1 MAEAR
6 MKAGKWFGVALAA
19 ASVTAGAQVP
29 ATQAPA
35 KQASAAQAGQHTG
48 AAAATP
54 AKPLQLQT
62 LDPTTR
68 ADPFPAVDQANF
80 TAASPTVET
89 VDSYLHAV
97 MGFDAN
103 RIWRVLA
110 IQKTTAPGVS
120 RVMAAIS
127 ERNAGAKVLSAV
139 FYVLPDGK
147 HLIASGAQG
156 GNISPFGAAPYAENR
171 ATLQAHADGPA
182 RGPQSKDLM
191 LVEFAD
197 LQCPHCKEAQPTM
210 DRLMSDF
217 PKARIV
223 FENFPLVQVHP
234 YAFEAAAYG
243 VCIGNKDKDA
253 FFKYEKAV
261 FDTQAAL
268 VPATAEATLKAAA
281 TKAGADPAATAACAA
296 TPATKAAVDAQA
308 KLGADIGVDQTPM
321 LAVNG
326 RLVPL
331 TVPYETL
338 RNLVTFQASL
348 DGVSAAAE
356 SPNGTGIPEAVK

>member
-1 MAEAR
+1 MTQAM
-6 MKAGKWFGVALAA
+6 MKAGRWFGFALAA
-19 ASVTAGAQVP
+19 ASVAASAQTP
-29 ATQAPA
+29 AT
-35 KQASAAQAGQHTG
+35 QASAAQAGQHAG
-48 AAAATP
+48 VAAGVP
-54 AKPLQLQT
+54 AKPQPLQLQT
-62 LDPTTR
+62 LNSTTQ
-68 ADPFPAVDQANF
+68 ADPFPAVNQANF

-97 MGFDAN
+97 MGFDAK
-103 RIWRVLA
+103 RIWRVVA
-110 IQKTTAPGVS
+110 IQKTIAPGVS
-120 RVMAAIS
+120 RVVAAIS
-127 ERNAGAKVLSAV
+127 ERSAGAKVLSAV

-147 HLIASGAQG
+147 HLIASGVQG
-156 GNISPFGAAPYAENR
+156 GGISPFGANPYAENR
-171 ATLQAHADGPA
+171 AMLQAHADGPA
-182 RGPQSKDLM
+182 LGSQAKDLM

-210 DRLMSDF
+210 DRLVSDF

-234 YAFEAAAYG
+234 SAVEAAAYG
-243 VCIGNKDKDA
+243 VCIANKDKDA

-261 FDTQAAL
+261 YDSQAAL

-281 TKAGADPAATAACAA
+281 VKAGADPAATAACAA

-308 KLGADIGVDQTPM
+308 KLGADIGVDQTPI

-338 RNLVTFQASL
+338 RNLVAFQASL

-356 SPNGTGIPEAVK
+356 SPNGTGISEAVK